1 LKSFGSFS
9 ATSFGTGRLDALPAS
24 SPNVASRLL
33 GACETTPRS
42 TVRLAGVTF
51 HSAAAAAT
59 SMARAVAPA
68 LRNCIHELAIAE
80 LPPVPCIVP
89 NIRLAYLLAS
99 AGADS
104 TRI

>member
-1 LKSFGSFS
+1 LARDG
-9 ATSFGTGRLDALPAS
+9 
-24 SPNVASRLL
+24 
-33 GACETTPRS
+33 TTPRS
-42 TVRLAGVTF
+42 TDRLAAATF

-68 LRNCIHELAIAE
+68 LRNCIQELAMAE

-89 NIRLAYLLAS
+89 KTRLAYLLAS

-104 TRI
+104 TRICAQSASSSSATTVARPV

>member
-1 LKSFGSFS
+1 MIVPRLKP
-9 ATSFGTGRLDALPAS
+9 TY
-24 SPNVASRLL
+24 VK
-33 GACETTPRS
+33 
-42 TVRLAGVTF
+42 LAGGTF

-68 LRNCIHELAIAE
+68 LRNCIQELAMAE

-89 NIRLAYLLAS
+89 KTRLAYLLAS

-104 TRI
+104 TRERSKVG